1 MALALVPGR
10 WGTRITSWKVSGGS
24 TWSCKVA
31 DALLM
36 RTAGVRTATSDLL
49 SSISDH
55 LSEGYDQAS
64 TTLNSLSAAFSGAAS
79 TAADQASTL
88 GKSIGDGVDDLSGAI
103 KDGREQFLS
112 GLNEW
117 WTAVQSR
124 GVVQQEEKSRGEV
137 PVTSSSDAGSGGG
150 KGPEDDPML
159 RGAAGATLASLTST
173 LFNNTEEDT
182 DTDANEETQ
191 PQELLQLTKKL
202 IEIRQVLLSIDQSD
216 ALKLPSIVV
225 IGSQSSGKSSVLE
238 AIVGHEFL
246 PK

>member
-1 MALALVPGR
+1 
-10 WGTRITSWKVSGGS
+10 
-24 TWSCKVA
+24 
-31 DALLM
+31 
-36 RTAGVRTATSDLL
+36 VRTATSDLL
-49 SSISDH
+49 SSISDT
-55 LSEGYDQAS
+55 LSDGYDQAS
-64 TTLNSLSAAFSGAAS
+64 GKLNSLAGALSGAAG

-88 GKSIGDGVDDLSGAI
+88 GKSLGEGVDDLSGAI
-103 KDGREQFLS
+103 KDGRNTFLS

-117 WTAVQSR
+117 WAAVQSR
-124 GVVQQEEKSRGEV
+124 GVVEEGKAPEV
-137 PVTSSSDAGSGGG
+137 KPVVSESQSSGGG
-150 KGPEDDPML
+150 KRPEDKDDTL
-159 RGAAGATLASLTST
+159 LHGTAGATLASLTSA
-173 LFNNTEEDT
+173 LFN
-182 DTDANEETQ
+182 TDAPDDDPDDKEGTE

>member
-1 MALALVPGR
+1 MP
-10 WGTRITSWKVSGGS
+10 
-24 TWSCKVA
+24 
-31 DALLM
+31 M
-36 RTAGVRTATSDLL
+36 EGVRTATSDLL
-49 SSISDH
+49 SSISDR

-64 TTLNSLSAAFSGAAS
+64 TTFNSLSAAFSGAAG

-103 KDGREQFLS
+103 KDGRNQFLS

-117 WTAVQSR
+117 WAAVQSR
-124 GVVQQEEKSRGEV
+124 GMDGEEQKGAGEV
-137 PVTSSSDAGSGGG
+137 PVTSSSQGGSGGGG
-150 KGPEDDPML
+150 KGPEDDNPL
-159 RGAAGATLASLTST
+159 LHGGAGATLASLTSA
-173 LFNNTEEDT
+173 LFNNTEEDN
-182 DTDANEETQ
+182 DTDANDETQ